1 MHSILIVTNSEK
13 SIAFFTELL
22 HQNVYESITFIEN
35 CGKARRMLLEREFD
49 LCIINAPLADESGIE
64 FAIHVA
70 SDGIC
75 QVILIV
81 KSELFDEASAGVEEF
96 GVFTV
101 SKPIN
106 RSVFWS
112 VLKMATAAY
121 HRLARLKKEN
131 SRLVQRLEDIRII
144 TRAKCLLIEYLN
156 MSELAAHKYIEKQ
169 AMDLRITK
177 KEVANRILKTY
188 EH

>member
-1 MHSILIVTNSEK
+1 
-13 SIAFFTELL
+13 
-22 HQNVYESITFIEN
+22 
-35 CGKARRMLLEREFD
+35 
-49 LCIINAPLADESGIE
+49 
-64 FAIHVA
+64 
-70 SDGIC
+70 
-75 QVILIV
+75 
-81 KSELFDEASAGVEEF
+81 
-96 GVFTV
+96 
-101 SKPIN
+101 
-106 RSVFWS
+106 
-112 VLKMATAAY
+112 MATAAY

-131 SRLVQRLEDIRII
+131 SRLVQRLEDIRVI